1 MRQTLGSGDYP
12 HFFFVE
18 KGNTLEIMF
27 YVMFP
32 EIWIFFENISVIL
45 ENGKI
50 NLVFSKSW
58 KIYMSNFPKI
68 WKKIRVIFSKE
79 KDKILWLVEYTDMQ
93 KTA

>member
-1 MRQTLGSGDYP
+1 MRQTLDSGDYP

-58 KIYMSNFPKI
+58 KTYMSNFP
-68 WKKIRVIFSKE
+68 KIRVIFSKE